1 MKKLFI
7 TLLITSVSFSQELVK
22 EFNFKLAKKTDVF
35 QVVEAEKKQ
44 ISLFFS
50 DKRNVRTLRFD
61 ESFKFKLQKFSNS
74 KFKKELLDEVIL
86 DYEEIQNEFEVG
98 NETIEKIERQ
108 KVEDNIITT
117 EIKVFVPE
125 KKEVSEVEINDEFKR

>member
-1 MKKLFI
+1 MWYKVNFNALNIEYETEKATLIKIPRNSNYPGYCFWHPKKLVRENEIGKGYFL
-7 TLLITSVSFSQELVK
+7 TFS
-22 EFNFKLAKKTDVF
+22 
-35 QVVEAEKKQ
+35 
-44 ISLFFS
+44 
-50 DKRNVRTLRFD
+50 FD

-98 NETIEKIERQ
+98 NETIEEIERQ
-108 KVEDNIITT
+108 KVEYNIITT

-125 KKEVSEVEINDEFKR
+125 KKEVSEVEINYEFKR